1 MFAGAAN
8 GLCRTLTKPCPKVT
22 SFVGFKDVWEEDR
35 LNIELGPMIGAGN
48 FGEVY
53 KGLWRKRFVV
63 AVKTL
68 KFNDQEKRNAKK
80 EEAKKEEFRKELEIM
95 KKLRHEKL
103 VKLWCVC
110 TIGEPMLIVT
120 EYMCNGS
127 LLKYMREGEGC
138 NLNFKE
144 IIDMA
149 AQIACGMKY
158 LEGSKCVHRDLAAR
172 NILVGERNIVKIADF
187 GFAQMLNANDKLEL
201 SQDESNK
208 FPVKW
213 TAPEVFTVDPET
225 GLRAYTIKS
234 DVWSFGI
241 LLYELI
247 TLGANPYPGMTH
259 PQVIYE
265 VKENNYRMPKPQGM
279 CTDAYYT
286 MMLKCWHE
294 DPNQRPTFDS
304 LYHFFNDYFIN
315 TQPCYRNPGEP

>member
-1 MFAGAAN
+1 
-8 GLCRTLTKPCPKVT
+8 
-22 SFVGFKDVWEEDR
+22 VGFKDVWEEDR
-35 LNIELGPMIGAGN
+35 LNIELGQLIGAGN

-53 KGLWRKRFVV
+53 KGLWRKRFTV

-68 KFNDQEKRNAKK
+68 KINDQEKRNAKK
-80 EEAKKEEFRKELEIM
+80 EEAKKDEFRKELEIM

-110 TIGEPMLIVT
+110 TIGEPIFIVT

-127 LLKYMREGEGC
+127 LLKYMREGDGA

-213 TAPEVFTVDPET
+213 TAPEVFTVDPNT

-265 VKENNYRMPKPQGM
+265 VKENSYRMPKPQGL
-279 CTDAYYT
+279 CTDPYYA

-294 DPNQRPTFDS
+294 DPYQRPTFDS